1 MLKKYQLT
9 NPIIHNDQQ
18 LYQIKALRDFADVKA
33 GDLGGF
39 VMSEENLSH
48 EGTCWIYDDAIATD
62 HARVRDDAL
71 MASEA
76 TLKDYAILSDK
87 ATLDDSCTVSGHAI
101 VKDNAIVSEYATISG
116 HAIVSKR
123 ALVTDDA
130 IIRDQALVTDD
141 TVVQNSAVISGN
153 AQIKDH
159 AFISGCAQVTDN
171 AIVEDKVTIIN
182 GTHIDGYAHLSG
194 SYTFYD
200 SKGIF
205 VFKTHWLP
213 KNHYFTYTTHN
224 RKWRFKDFYGT
235 SEELLETIKSSTS
248 LQYMQHYIQF
258 VETLQEPLQKYELA
272 REQSITFEGRLLY
285 RIRATKNFATI
296 KKGDLGGFVASTDN
310 LSQEGDCWIYNDAK
324 VMDDTR
330 ISDDAVVTDDAIVK
344 DFAQVNDKATVSNNS
359 IISDNAIISGNA
371 VIYDKARV
379 SGHAKVYE
387 SALICDKAHI

>member
-1 MLKKYQLT
+1 MLKKYELT
-9 NPIIHNDQQ
+9 NPIIHNDQK
-18 LYQIKALRDFADVKA
+18 LYQIKALRDFSDVKA

-48 EGTCWIYDDAIATD
+48 EGNCWIYNDAIATD
-62 HARVRDDAL
+62 HARVMDDAL

-76 TLKDYAILSDK
+76 TLKDYAVLSDN

-101 VKDNAIVSEYATISG
+101 VSEYATISG
-116 HAIVSKR
+116 HSIVSKR

-130 IIRDQALVTDD
+130 IIRDQVLVTNDA
-141 TVVQNSAVISGN
+141 VVQNSAVVSGN
-153 AQIKDH
+153 AQIRDH
-159 AFISGCAQVTDN
+159 ALIGGCAQVTDN

-235 SEELLETIKSSTS
+235 TEELLETIKSSTS

-258 VETLQEPLQKYELA
+258 VETV
-272 REQSITFEGRLLY
+272 
-285 RIRATKNFATI
+285 TKN
-296 KKGDLGGFVASTDN
+296 K
-310 LSQEGDCWIYNDAK
+310 E
-324 VMDDTR
+324 
-330 ISDDAVVTDDAIVK
+330 ISE
-344 DFAQVNDKATVSNNS
+344 
-359 IISDNAIISGNA
+359 ISFLDQF
-371 VIYDKARV
+371 
-379 SGHAKVYE
+379 
-387 SALICDKAHI
+387 